1 MTYFFKELRSGT
13 LKFWIVMVFA
23 AAWFVALIDMFG
35 AAFGSGGV
43 MGGKWFYA
51 MLIITILAPVAYY
64 AYDFSNRSTRKK
76 KLKAVEQKAAL
87 FEPKREKEI
96 RRILE
101 VNPEFVTLCYECIHF
116 NPDLRVCARKF
127 SKDVSYQR
135 VKEFKINNKSYC
147 LYWVDASK
155 KR

>member
-1 MTYFFKELRSGT
+1 MNYFFKELRSGT
-13 LKFWIVMVFA
+13 LKFWVVMVFA
-23 AAWFVALIDMFG
+23 AAWFIALIDII
-35 AAFGSGGV
+35 ASAFGSGGV

-51 MLIITILAPVAYY
+51 TLILTILAPVAYY
-64 AYDFSNRSTRKK
+64 AYDFSTRSTKKK

-87 FEPKREKEI
+87 FEPQREKEI

-116 NPDLRVCARKF
+116 NPELRVCARKF

-135 VKEFKINNKSYC
+135 VKEVKINNKSYC